1 MIRRREFVAGLGSAA
16 AWPVVARAQQPA
28 MTVIGYLGTQS
39 FDDDYNL
46 ITAPFF
52 GGLKES
58 GYVVAQ
64 NVTIDPGVLVSGLC
78 FAEEK
83 IAGHDSTSDVSVRQ
97 SNMHCHDV
105 DAVSDGA
112 LLADRAGCRCCHLF
126 VQCNRYFG
134 IAE

>member
-1 MIRRREFVAGLGSAA
+1 
-16 AWPVVARAQQPA
+16 
-28 MTVIGYLGTQS
+28 
-39 FDDDYNL
+39 
-46 ITAPFF
+46 
-52 GGLKES
+52 
-58 GYVVAQ
+58 
-64 NVTIDPGVLVSGLC
+64 VLVSGLC

-97 SNMHCHDV
+97 SNMHCYDL

-134 IAE
+134 IAEQDVTPSHAADRRADANC